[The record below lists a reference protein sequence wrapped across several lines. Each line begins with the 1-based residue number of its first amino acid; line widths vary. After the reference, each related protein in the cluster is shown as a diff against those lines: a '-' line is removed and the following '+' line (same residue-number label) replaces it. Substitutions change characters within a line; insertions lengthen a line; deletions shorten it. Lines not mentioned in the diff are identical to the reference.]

1 MIEAPLALTTVIVG
15 ITALSFWL
23 ARSFGWAS
31 KMGASLLVIVFGAL
45 LANLDL
51 VPVSSS
57 VYGMIGGPVTSLA
70 IVWLLF
76 AVDLRDLKIAGPR
89 MLGAFAIAVVA
100 TAAGAL
106 VAFAVLG
113 HFFPEDGWRLAGV
126 MTGTYSGGSLNFV
139 SVGRAV
145 DLSGAMFAAATA
157 ADNLVTGVWVGA
169 TLLLPVWLR
178 RFYPPPPEATYR
190 SVEGG
195 GTHGF
200 EDPMHATVGF
210 SVLDLL
216 TLGGLGL
223 ALVLAAEKV
232 GQLTPAVPSVIWLTT
247 FALIVA
253 QLPPVRRLPGALQL
267 GTLALHLFFAII
279 GIGSRVDQILAV
291 GIQVF
296 YFAAIVVLVHGLV
309 LFVAA
314 RLCRLD
320 VETTAIA
327 SQAAVGGPSTA
338 IALAVARKRPELAL
352 PGAMVGLLGYA
363 LGTYAGIAVAW
374 LLR

>member
-1 MIEAPLALTTVIVG
+1 MIEAPLALATVVVG

-76 AVDLRDLKIAGPR
+76 AVDLRDLKVAGPR
-89 MLGAFAIAVVA
+89 MLGAFVIAVVA
-100 TAAGAL
+100 TAVGSL
-106 VAFAVLG
+106 VAFALLG
-113 HFFPEDGWRLAGV
+113 HYFPEDGWRLAGV

-145 DLSGAMFAAATA
+145 DLSGTMFAAATA

-178 RFYPPPPEATYR
+178 RFYPAPPEATYR

-195 GTHGF
+195 GAQGF

-223 ALVLAAEKV
+223 ALVLAAEKL
-232 GQLTPAVPSVIWLTT
+232 GELTPGVPSVIWLTT
-247 FALIVA
+247 LALIVA
-253 QLPPVRRLPGALQL
+253 QLPPVRKLPGALQL

-296 YFAAIVVLVHGLV
+296 YFAAIVVLIHGVV

-314 RLCRLD
+314 RLFRLD

>member
-1 MIEAPLALTTVIVG
+1 MIQDPLALTTVIVA

-23 ARSFGWAS
+23 ARRFGWAA
-31 KMGASLLVIVFGAL
+31 KMGASLLVILFGAL

-51 VPVSSS
+51 VPVTSG
-57 VYGMIGGPVTSLA
+57 VYGLIGGPITSLA

-76 AVDLRDLKIAGPR
+76 AVDLHDLKVAGPR
-89 MLGAFAIAVVA
+89 MLGAFLIAVAA
-100 TAAGAL
+100 TATGAL
-106 VAFAVLG
+106 TAFTLLG
-113 HFFPEDGWRLAGV
+113 SFFPEDGWRLAGV

-145 DLSGAMFAAATA
+145 GLSGTLFAAATA

-169 TLLLPVWLR
+169 TLLLPVWLG
-178 RFYPPPPEATYR
+178 RFFTAPPSA
-190 SVEGG
+190 GG
-195 GTHGF
+195 DVDGEEIDF
-200 EDPMHATVGF
+200 ADPMHASVGF
-210 SVLDLL
+210 RVLDLL
-216 TLGGLGL
+216 ALAGL
-223 ALVLAAEKV
+223 ALAVVLAAERAAA
-232 GQLTPAVPSVIWLTT
+232 LTPAVPSVIWLTT

-253 QLPPVRRLPGALQL
+253 QVPRVRALPGALQL
-267 GTLALHLFFAII
+267 GTLALHLFFAVI

-296 YFAAIVVLVHGLV
+296 YFAAVVVAVHGLL
-309 LFVAA
+309 LFVVA
-314 RLCRLD
+314 RLVRFD

-338 IALAVARKRPELAL
+338 IALAVARKRPDLAL

-363 LGTYAGIAVAW
+363 LGTYAGIAVAF
-374 LLR
+374 LLG